1 MGAHDALH
9 CCFSI
14 FFSCKGRM
22 MHTTLMSMHL
32 CFAGVCFC
40 FFFSVFFK
48 YFVLSLFFGLG
59 EGGGVRAHDA
69 LHEL

>member
-40 FFFSVFFK
+40 FFFSVFFNILF
-48 YFVLSLFFGLG
+48 YPFSLGWERG
-59 EGGGVRAHDA
+59 EG
-69 LHEL
+69 